1 MPGGIVANGIDD
13 DSAPHAIAA
22 GDLSRKTGKRH
33 ERVYEVRVT
42 LTPQPCVHAAHR
54 CAHHEP
60 EVCHTEALGQQSILR
75 LDHVEV
81 SVARKGGAKAVA
93 RLAGSSMTDPVGKHD
108 EISRRIQQ
116 AARPKK
122 FSGKLL
128 PDELSSGPAG
138 AVQYQHGVAHDSL
151 RVLLRLAERA
161 VMQSKLRQCF
171 AGCESEI
178 GDDKIRF

>member
-1 MPGGIVANGIDD
+1 MMVGYCVSVSCPMRSSLFFFFFFSSRRRHTRFDCDWSSDVCSSDWIVANGIDD

-33 ERVYEVRVT
+33 ERVHEVRVT

-60 EVCHTEALGQQSILR
+60 EVCHTEALGQQSILS

-93 RLAGSSMTDPVGKHD
+93 RLAGS
-108 EISRRIQQ
+108 
-116 AARPKK
+116 
-122 FSGKLL
+122 
-128 PDELSSGPAG
+128 
-138 AVQYQHGVAHDSL
+138 
-151 RVLLRLAERA
+151 
-161 VMQSKLRQCF
+161 
-171 AGCESEI
+171 
-178 GDDKIRF
+178 